1 MNRNANRIQYRPP
14 PQTLAALKAIAEVMA
29 QRAPWQG
36 KVSINDAA
44 KYATDLG
51 VSTLSKHPDFADALD
66 KASDPAN

>member
-1 MNRNANRIQYRPP
+1 MNRNTNRVQYRPP
-14 PQTLAALKAIAEVMA
+14 PQTLAALRAIAEVMA

-51 VSTLSKHPDFADALD
+51 VDALAKHPDFGPALVNAAKLAD
-66 KASDPAN
+66 